1 MPSRWAALRQLRVP
15 LANCSR
21 DAKWDSVRVFPNGK
35 SIRRELITQGQFVTR
50 LLLGPLVL
58 IADCRAV
65 RTLPGRSAVSD
76 GLARV
81 LAQVA
86 LICESASN
94 GYVAQGCIGLEH
106 VSSGQFGA
114 PRITKA

>member
-1 MPSRWAALRQLRVP
+1 MPSRWAGLRQLRVP
-15 LANCSR
+15 LGNCSR
-21 DAKWDSVRVFPNGK
+21 DDKWDSVGVFPNGK

-65 RTLPGRSAVSD
+65 RTPRGRSAVSD
-76 GLARV
+76 GLARG

-86 LICESASN
+86 LICESASST
-94 GYVAQGCIGLEH
+94 YLPQRAIHLEH
-106 VSSGQFGA
+106 LSTA
-114 PRITKA
+114 